1 MLKRIDESQFLIKL
15 LERLS
20 RLLAKQRGLPIV
32 IGVALVTVGLVLQ
45 LINVS
50 MDNMVVE
57 IAGIIAHSAG
67 VLIALIGLMLA
78 TPLGK

>member
-57 IAGIIAHSAG
+57 IAGISAHSAG